1 MAADL
6 NKFFVTFKIF
16 RDDVQVHSI
25 ECPRSLIQTMMISW
39 KYAGSPYVVHVIDHN
54 ENFRISSDILNSME
68 LN

>member
-25 ECPRSLIQTMMISW
+25 ECPRSQIQTMMISW
-39 KYAGSPYVVHVIDHN
+39 KYADSPYVVHIIDHN
-54 ENFRISSDILNSME
+54 NNFRISSDILNGMPF
-68 LN
+68 N